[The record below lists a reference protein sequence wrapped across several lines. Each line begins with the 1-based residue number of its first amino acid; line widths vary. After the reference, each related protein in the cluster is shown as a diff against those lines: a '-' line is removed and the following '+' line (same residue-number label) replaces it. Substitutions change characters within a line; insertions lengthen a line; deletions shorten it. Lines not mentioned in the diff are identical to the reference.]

1 VSGKEASGNN
11 PDEKYGPVSPKHDHR
26 GMAGVAANG
35 PKTTSDD
42 EEEEEEEEELVDPKV
57 TLEEG
62 TYTNII
68 HSPYKSNTATQAHWT
83 PTRG

>member
-11 PDEKYGPVSPKHDHR
+11 PDEKYGPISPKHDHR
-26 GMAGVAANG
+26 GLAGVAANG

-42 EEEEEEEEELVDPKV
+42 EEEEEEEEEELVDPKV

-62 TYTNII
+62 TYTDVIP
-68 HSPYKSNTATQAHWT
+68 SPYKSHTAIQAH
-83 PTRG
+83 